1 MSDPH
6 PDRLERLIMTAAR
19 HLPHRAATREREW
32 LSLYDECT
40 TRADQIQLTATCLLL
55 ASGGLLRG
63 GTLKLARG
71 LLLLTLMAILGIF
84 SKLVMEAGAALTLGI
99 VVLMLLPSLQRRS
112 FDAPW
117 YPALTWPA
125 WIWRASAAA
134 WILLLLSGA
143 LVSRD
148 LPFTLGFAAV
158 MLLLYGEDLN
168 QVTGRRTVSRN
179 KA

>member
-19 HLPHRAATREREW
+19 HLPHRADTREREW

-40 TRADQIQLTATCLLL
+40 TRAEQVQLTATCLLL

-63 GTLKLARG
+63 GALKLARG
-71 LLLLTLMAILGIF
+71 FLLLTLLAIPGNF
-84 SKLVMEAGAALTLGI
+84 GKLLMDAGPALALGI
-99 VVLMLLPSLQRRS
+99 VILMLLPSLQRRS

-125 WIWRASAAA
+125 WIWRVSAAA
-134 WILLLLSGA
+134 WVLLLLSGA
-143 LVSRD
+143 LVSHD
-148 LPFTLGFAAV
+148 LLLTLVLTGV

-168 QVTGRRTVSRN
+168 QVTGRRTAR
-179 KA
+179 